1 MWASRSLQLNGTYG
15 YFFAVYGL
23 FSELAEGAERA
34 LVIDLVPDEW
44 RGRALGAYQAAFG
57 IAMLSASMAFGVIYE
72 YAGAKPA
79 FILGAVLALTAIPIL
94 PPQGADQ
101 RQRIVLLGNSWRLLD
116 FRSLEVY

>member
-44 RGRALGAYQAAFG
+44 RGRALGAYRAAVG

-79 FILGAVLALTAIPIL
+79 FILGAVLALTPFRFCRLKARTT
-94 PPQGADQ
+94 AE
-101 RQRIVLLGNSWRLLD
+101 NSFAGKLMEAAG
-116 FRSLEVY
+116 FSLA

>member
-44 RGRALGAYQAAFG
+44 RGRALGAYRQRSASPCFPQAW
-57 IAMLSASMAFGVIYE
+57 LSA
-72 YAGAKPA
+72 
-79 FILGAVLALTAIPIL
+79 
-94 PPQGADQ
+94 
-101 RQRIVLLGNSWRLLD
+101 
-116 FRSLEVY
+116 